1 MIQYPHSIFRGSG
14 IFRIRKLLRPAR
26 LDRKALEFLLWL
38 LVDSSILVGQSEV
51 VMILTLYSVS
61 WKSDL
66 F

>member
-26 LDRKALEFLLWL
+26 LVRKALEFLSWL
-38 LVDSSILVGQSEV
+38 LVDSSILVEV
-51 VMILTLYSVS
+51 VMILTIYSVS